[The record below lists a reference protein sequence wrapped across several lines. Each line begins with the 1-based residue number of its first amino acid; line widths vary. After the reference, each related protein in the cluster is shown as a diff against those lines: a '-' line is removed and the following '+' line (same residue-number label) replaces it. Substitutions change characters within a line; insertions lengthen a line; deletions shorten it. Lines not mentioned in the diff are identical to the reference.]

1 MRAATEAGQ
10 AAWRAPGASA
20 AGIVRSGPGAGRDV
34 RRWENRNGLFFRI
47 GRPRRRA
54 AGGGLRGARQ
64 GWRGSLP
71 PRGSLPTP
79 AALRSL
85 GHHARAAVALV
96 LAVVA
101 TALPVQAQTQTP
113 VQLVSTLA
121 QENTGSNPGPFGL
134 YDAAQA
140 FTTGTDTN
148 GYKLTSVGLRL
159 HVEAGTSG
167 WVYSVSV
174 WSATATGSPDTSLG
188 TLTNPTLETG
198 TTAFTNYTFTESGNG
213 IDLDASTTYVIV
225 VDVTTIGTT
234 IIDVAISNTVSDDE
248 DTGKAAGWSIADDS
262 LYRDWDSTGAW
273 TTFDQTRRISVTGTP
288 NNPPTSAEQLVDADE
303 DTDYT
308 FTADDFGFADT
319 DAGDSLVSVK
329 IVTLPASGEGTL
341 TLSGTAIGSGDLP
354 QTVPAAEID
363 DLKYSPPA
371 NLYGKDVASFTF
383 KVNDGT
389 VDSDDAYTMI
399 HRRARDGRPGDGQAR
414 DHGHGAG
421 GPDADRDGGYHRG
434 CGRVAGPLH
443 FGRLDHHP
451 VDPG

>member
-1 MRAATEAGQ
+1 M
-10 AAWRAPGASA
+10 
-20 AGIVRSGPGAGRDV
+20 
-34 RRWENRNGLFFRI
+34 
-47 GRPRRRA
+47 
-54 AGGGLRGARQ
+54 
-64 GWRGSLP
+64 
-71 PRGSLPTP
+71 
-79 AALRSL
+79 
-85 GHHARAAVALV
+85 
-96 LAVVA
+96 VA

-113 VQLVSTLA
+113 VQLVSTIT
-121 QENTGSNPGPFGL
+121 QSEIGSAPGPFDL

-159 HVEAGTSG
+159 YVAAGTSG

-174 WSATATGSPDTSLG
+174 WSATATGSPSTSLG
-188 TLTNPTLETG
+188 TLTNPALATG
-198 TTAFTNYTFTESGNG
+198 TSAYADYTFTESGNG

-225 VDVTTIGTT
+225 VDVTTRGTGTGTT
-234 IIDVAISNTVSDDE
+234 AVSISNTVSDDE
-248 DTGKAAGWSIADDS
+248 DTPKATGWSIADGS

-273 TTFDQTRRISVTGTP
+273 TTFDQTRRIRVTGTP

-354 QTVPAAEID
+354 KTVPAD
-363 DLKYSPPA
+363 DLDELKYSPPA
-371 NLYGKDVASFTF
+371 NLYGTDVASFTF

-389 VDSDDAYTMI
+389 VDSDNAYTMTI
-399 HRRARDGRPGDGQAR
+399 DVKGEDDAATGAPGITGTAQVGQTLTATV
-414 DHGHGAG
+414 GTIA
-421 GPDADRDGGYHRG
+421 DADGVPDPLFS
-434 CGRVAGPLH
+434 GRRH
-443 FGRLDHHP
+443 YRP